1 MCLTCII
8 RQRQLFFRSK
18 IPLLLDIELT
28 FVSRWGFIN
37 SSRIPTRKIDG
48 SGILEDLQSDF
59 QSKKQTALPFYICIC
74 CLKLWNRAS
83 NQRVQFAQE
92 CYKVMLNPFE
102 KCLMFYI
109 DMYMLNYRNPLLI
122 TNCSWILTIYKD
134 RIFGKKLL
142 ENKELNFKNGVKIY
156 RPRVILA
163 HVR

>member
-1 MCLTCII
+1 MDGPLPLDRDVTFQFVIFYYISTVTEKNTIRDQSRCKCLSANVLCNIKTVNYSLHFCLYNKWLCLTCII

-59 QSKKQTALPFYICIC
+59 QSKKQTALPFYIRIC

-92 CYKVMLNPFE
+92 CY
-102 KCLMFYI
+102 
-109 DMYMLNYRNPLLI
+109 
-122 TNCSWILTIYKD
+122 
-134 RIFGKKLL
+134 
-142 ENKELNFKNGVKIY
+142 
-156 RPRVILA
+156 
-163 HVR
+163 